1 MNEKNESMNEVK
13 SQEVKQTVSPKQ
25 SSQNSQQN
33 NQGSFGREIV
43 TMSKSEMYK
52 NYALVVLITALIV
65 IGVVWVGGKIG
76 GSPAAAIVDTGNDVP
91 SQGGN
96 EKVQIELGSSPSR
109 GSDDAPVTIVEF
121 SDFSC
126 PFCGGASGAN
136 LEVVNYLKSR
146 DPSWEAPVPKIM
158 ETYVKTG
165 KVKYVFKYFPGHGS
179 GQQAHLVGRCL
190 YEQNP
195 EGFWQYHDLVF
206 AEQDNTNNEARMKE
220 LAVQSGA
227 DSAKLESCLESGKYD
242 SSLTQETN
250 EGRAAGVQGT
260 PGFFVNGI
268 SVSGAQSFSAIQRV
282 IESELSA

>member
-1 MNEKNESMNEVK
+1 MNENKDMTKETH
-13 SQEVKQTVSPKQ
+13 SQESHKQTHNSPQ
-25 SSQNSQQN
+25 SSN
-33 NQGSFGREIV
+33 NGAKEMV
-43 TMSKSEMYK
+43 TISKSEMYK
-52 NYALVVLITALIV
+52 NYALVVLITALLV

-76 GSPAAAIVDTGNDVP
+76 GSPAAAVVDTGNDVP

-96 EKVQIELGSSPSR
+96 ERAQIELGSSPSR
-109 GSDDAPVTIVEF
+109 GSEDAPVTIVEF

-158 ETYVKTG
+158 ETYVATG

-190 YEQNP
+190 YEQSP
-195 EGFWQYHDLVF
+195 EGFWKYHDLVF
-206 AEQDNTNNEARMKE
+206 AEQDSTNDRARMKE

-227 DSAKLESCLESGKYD
+227 DSAKLESCLDSKKYD

-268 SVSGAQSFSAIQRV
+268 PVSGAQSFSAFESV